1 MRINGD
7 NQGSPAGGRHKEA
20 SVFVDREAE
29 VRRVNDAIRDQKNLV
44 ICGPAGIGKTALV
57 SEVIHRLSGENKLRC
72 LYLPAMKDLQDM
84 LRQLIRLLYDIEDP
98 NLRRELHAEGI
109 SVLSFDAWLKRL
121 SSSAMKGL
129 LYRAIEQGD
138 YRVFLDHIPPLTL
151 PVAKIIKELFWMRN
165 TPVYLLVRDEMEQ
178 HLYRFYSFFYWGER
192 ERLMLQP
199 LPPQSAAE
207 LLEGCISRF
216 GLSELDLSDFREE
229 ALELSKRIPGAI
241 VKMCALAADPHYQ
254 YGSRIKM
261 KSVYID
267 YLMSG
272 QGLLGPT
279 VPRTTE
285 RAGR

>member
-1 MRINGD
+1 MRADGEKPD
-7 NQGSPAGGRHKEA
+7 KAARVLPDEA
-20 SVFVDREAE
+20 LVFVDRDNEL
-29 VRRVNDAIRDQKNLV
+29 RRVNDSIRDRKNLV

-57 SEVIHRLSGENKLRC
+57 SQAIYHQSGQSKFLC
-72 LYLPAMKDLQDM
+72 LYLSGMKDLQDM
-84 LRQLIRLLYDIEDP
+84 LRQLVRLLYDMQDP
-98 NLRRELHAEGI
+98 NLRRQLHAEGI

-121 SSSAMKGL
+121 PSSAMKGL
-129 LYRAIEQGD
+129 LYRTVEQGD

-199 LPPQSAAE
+199 LPPLSAAE

-229 ALELSKRIPGAI
+229 ALELSKRVPGAI
-241 VKMCALAADPHYQ
+241 MKMCALAADPHYQ

-267 YLMSG
+267 FLMSG
-272 QGLLGPT
+272 QGLLGQPA
-279 VPRTTE
+279 PRTS
-285 RAGR
+285 